1 MLQTSTKA
9 VAPAPPWAGAA
20 PEAWSPGTLLAR
32 ALDEVDFGIVLLA
45 DDGEVMHLNHRA
57 RHALRAGQGLQLTDN
72 RLRTSAATRWA
83 PGDVF
88 SKRAISTYS
97 CRS

>member
-57 RHALRAGQGLQLTDN
+57 RHALRAGQGL
-72 RLRTSAATRWA
+72 
-83 PGDVF
+83 
-88 SKRAISTYS
+88 
-97 CRS
+97 